1 MFEKAVEGCT
11 PSCQHQLP
19 LLGRYAQTKTKAIAG
34 EEERNKE
41 EKPPQKREKKIVIM
55 SGNRC

>member
-1 MFEKAVEGCT
+1 MHSKLSTSVT
-11 PSCQHQLP
+11 LV
-19 LLGRYAQTKTKAIAG
+19 GRYAQTKTKAIAG